1 MNIMAKGKVKTSDK
15 RSVRDVKL
23 DELAGLLNEYDVNT
37 MGALVKSLKK
47 SQKKNKQSKKDELRD
62 TIERQQEH
70 IDEQKGTIDQL
81 NNHISKLIDRLDNK
95 LKKNEAEKK
104 LLFFQQPRF
113 LYEYCYDIV
122 ALASSL
128 VAEII
133 SRFHFLSFFFIY
145 WLFK

>member
-15 RSVRDVKL
+15 RSVRDFKL

-95 LKKNEAEKK
+95 L
-104 LLFFQQPRF
+104 
-113 LYEYCYDIV
+113 
-122 ALASSL
+122 
-128 VAEII
+128 
-133 SRFHFLSFFFIY
+133 
-145 WLFK
+145 

>member
-1 MNIMAKGKVKTSDK
+1 MAKGKVKTSDK

-37 MGALVKSLKK
+37 IGALVKSLKK

-95 LKKNEAEKK
+95 L
-104 LLFFQQPRF
+104 
-113 LYEYCYDIV
+113 
-122 ALASSL
+122 
-128 VAEII
+128 
-133 SRFHFLSFFFIY
+133 
-145 WLFK
+145 

>member
-81 NNHISKLIDRLDNK
+81 DSHISKLIDRLDNK
-95 LKKNEAEKK
+95 L
-104 LLFFQQPRF
+104 
-113 LYEYCYDIV
+113 
-122 ALASSL
+122 
-128 VAEII
+128 
-133 SRFHFLSFFFIY
+133 
-145 WLFK
+145 

>member
-1 MNIMAKGKVKTSDK
+1 MHIMAKGKVKTSDK

-95 LKKNEAEKK
+95 L
-104 LLFFQQPRF
+104 
-113 LYEYCYDIV
+113 
-122 ALASSL
+122 
-128 VAEII
+128 
-133 SRFHFLSFFFIY
+133 
-145 WLFK
+145 

>member
-1 MNIMAKGKVKTSDK
+1 MAKGKVKTSDK

-81 NNHISKLIDRLDNK
+81 NNHISKLIVRLDNK
-95 LKKNEAEKK
+95 L
-104 LLFFQQPRF
+104 
-113 LYEYCYDIV
+113 
-122 ALASSL
+122 
-128 VAEII
+128 
-133 SRFHFLSFFFIY
+133 
-145 WLFK
+145 

>member
-23 DELAGLLNEYDVNT
+23 DELAGLLNEFDVNT

-47 SQKKNKQSKKDELRD
+47 SQKKSKQSKKDELRD

-70 IDEQKGTIDQL
+70 IDEQKATIDQL

-95 LKKNEAEKK
+95 L
-104 LLFFQQPRF
+104 
-113 LYEYCYDIV
+113 
-122 ALASSL
+122 
-128 VAEII
+128 
-133 SRFHFLSFFFIY
+133 
-145 WLFK
+145 

>member
-1 MNIMAKGKVKTSDK
+1 MAKGKVKTSDK

-37 MGALVKSLKK
+37 MGALVKSLKE

-95 LKKNEAEKK
+95 L
-104 LLFFQQPRF
+104 
-113 LYEYCYDIV
+113 
-122 ALASSL
+122 
-128 VAEII
+128 
-133 SRFHFLSFFFIY
+133 
-145 WLFK
+145 

>member
-1 MNIMAKGKVKTSDK
+1 MAKGKVKTSDK

-47 SQKKNKQSKKDELRD
+47 SQKKNQQSKKDELRD

-95 LKKNEAEKK
+95 L
-104 LLFFQQPRF
+104 
-113 LYEYCYDIV
+113 
-122 ALASSL
+122 
-128 VAEII
+128 
-133 SRFHFLSFFFIY
+133 
-145 WLFK
+145 

>member
-23 DELAGLLNEYDVNT
+23 DELAGLLNEFDVNT
-37 MGALVKSLKK
+37 MGALVNSLKK

-70 IDEQKGTIDQL
+70 IDEQKDTIDQL

-95 LKKNEAEKK
+95 L
-104 LLFFQQPRF
+104 
-113 LYEYCYDIV
+113 
-122 ALASSL
+122 
-128 VAEII
+128 
-133 SRFHFLSFFFIY
+133 
-145 WLFK
+145 

>member
-47 SQKKNKQSKKDELRD
+47 SQKKNKQRKKDELRD

-95 LKKNEAEKK
+95 L
-104 LLFFQQPRF
+104 
-113 LYEYCYDIV
+113 
-122 ALASSL
+122 
-128 VAEII
+128 
-133 SRFHFLSFFFIY
+133 
-145 WLFK
+145 

>member
-1 MNIMAKGKVKTSDK
+1 MAKGKVKTSDK

-47 SQKKNKQSKKDELRD
+47 SQKKNKQSKKDELLD

-95 LKKNEAEKK
+95 L
-104 LLFFQQPRF
+104 
-113 LYEYCYDIV
+113 
-122 ALASSL
+122 
-128 VAEII
+128 
-133 SRFHFLSFFFIY
+133 
-145 WLFK
+145 

>member
-37 MGALVKSLKK
+37 MGALVKCLQK

-95 LKKNEAEKK
+95 LQKNEAEKK
-104 LLFFQQPRF
+104 FLFF
-113 LYEYCYDIV
+113 
-122 ALASSL
+122 
-128 VAEII
+128 
-133 SRFHFLSFFFIY
+133 
-145 WLFK
+145 

>member
-23 DELAGLLNEYDVNT
+23 DELAGLLNEFDVNT

-47 SQKKNKQSKKDELRD
+47 SKQSKKDELRD

-70 IDEQKGTIDQL
+70 IDEQKDTIDQL

-95 LKKNEAEKK
+95 L
-104 LLFFQQPRF
+104 
-113 LYEYCYDIV
+113 
-122 ALASSL
+122 
-128 VAEII
+128 
-133 SRFHFLSFFFIY
+133 
-145 WLFK
+145 

>member
-1 MNIMAKGKVKTSDK
+1 MHIMAKGKVKTSDK

-23 DELAGLLNEYDVNT
+23 DELAGLLNEFDVNT

-70 IDEQKGTIDQL
+70 IDEQKDTIDQL

-95 LKKNEAEKK
+95 L
-104 LLFFQQPRF
+104 
-113 LYEYCYDIV
+113 
-122 ALASSL
+122 
-128 VAEII
+128 
-133 SRFHFLSFFFIY
+133 
-145 WLFK
+145 

>member
-1 MNIMAKGKVKTSDK
+1 MAKGKVKTSDK

-37 MGALVKSLKK
+37 MGALVKSLKM

-95 LKKNEAEKK
+95 L
-104 LLFFQQPRF
+104 
-113 LYEYCYDIV
+113 
-122 ALASSL
+122 
-128 VAEII
+128 
-133 SRFHFLSFFFIY
+133 
-145 WLFK
+145 

>member
-37 MGALVKSLKK
+37 MGARVKSLKK

-95 LKKNEAEKK
+95 L
-104 LLFFQQPRF
+104 
-113 LYEYCYDIV
+113 
-122 ALASSL
+122 
-128 VAEII
+128 
-133 SRFHFLSFFFIY
+133 
-145 WLFK
+145 

>member
-1 MNIMAKGKVKTSDK
+1 MHIMAKGKVKTSDK

-81 NNHISKLIDRLDNK
+81 TNHISKLIDRLDNK
-95 LKKNEAEKK
+95 L
-104 LLFFQQPRF
+104 
-113 LYEYCYDIV
+113 
-122 ALASSL
+122 
-128 VAEII
+128 
-133 SRFHFLSFFFIY
+133 
-145 WLFK
+145 

>member
-1 MNIMAKGKVKTSDK
+1 MNIMAKGRVKTSDK

-95 LKKNEAEKK
+95 L
-104 LLFFQQPRF
+104 
-113 LYEYCYDIV
+113 
-122 ALASSL
+122 
-128 VAEII
+128 
-133 SRFHFLSFFFIY
+133 
-145 WLFK
+145 

>member
-81 NNHISKLIDRLDNK
+81 NNHMSKLIDRLDNK
-95 LKKNEAEKK
+95 L
-104 LLFFQQPRF
+104 
-113 LYEYCYDIV
+113 
-122 ALASSL
+122 
-128 VAEII
+128 
-133 SRFHFLSFFFIY
+133 
-145 WLFK
+145 

>member
-1 MNIMAKGKVKTSDK
+1 MAKGKVKTSDK

-81 NNHISKLIDRLDNK
+81 NNYISKLIDRLDNK
-95 LKKNEAEKK
+95 L
-104 LLFFQQPRF
+104 
-113 LYEYCYDIV
+113 
-122 ALASSL
+122 
-128 VAEII
+128 
-133 SRFHFLSFFFIY
+133 
-145 WLFK
+145 

>member
-1 MNIMAKGKVKTSDK
+1 MAKGKVKTSDK

-70 IDEQKGTIDQL
+70 IYEQKGTIDQL

-95 LKKNEAEKK
+95 L
-104 LLFFQQPRF
+104 
-113 LYEYCYDIV
+113 
-122 ALASSL
+122 
-128 VAEII
+128 
-133 SRFHFLSFFFIY
+133 
-145 WLFK
+145 

>member
-1 MNIMAKGKVKTSDK
+1 MNIMAKGKVITSDK

-23 DELAGLLNEYDVNT
+23 AELAGLLNEYDVNT

-95 LKKNEAEKK
+95 L
-104 LLFFQQPRF
+104 
-113 LYEYCYDIV
+113 
-122 ALASSL
+122 
-128 VAEII
+128 
-133 SRFHFLSFFFIY
+133 
-145 WLFK
+145 

>member
-81 NNHISKLIDRLDNK
+81 NNYISKLIDRLDNK
-95 LKKNEAEKK
+95 L
-104 LLFFQQPRF
+104 
-113 LYEYCYDIV
+113 
-122 ALASSL
+122 
-128 VAEII
+128 
-133 SRFHFLSFFFIY
+133 
-145 WLFK
+145 

>member
-37 MGALVKSLKK
+37 MGALVKALKK

-95 LKKNEAEKK
+95 L
-104 LLFFQQPRF
+104 
-113 LYEYCYDIV
+113 
-122 ALASSL
+122 
-128 VAEII
+128 
-133 SRFHFLSFFFIY
+133 
-145 WLFK
+145 

>member
-81 NNHISKLIDRLDNK
+81 SNHISKLIDRLDNK
-95 LKKNEAEKK
+95 L
-104 LLFFQQPRF
+104 
-113 LYEYCYDIV
+113 
-122 ALASSL
+122 
-128 VAEII
+128 
-133 SRFHFLSFFFIY
+133 
-145 WLFK
+145 

>member
-47 SQKKNKQSKKDELRD
+47 SQKKNKRSKKDELRD

-95 LKKNEAEKK
+95 L
-104 LLFFQQPRF
+104 
-113 LYEYCYDIV
+113 
-122 ALASSL
+122 
-128 VAEII
+128 
-133 SRFHFLSFFFIY
+133 
-145 WLFK
+145 

>member
-1 MNIMAKGKVKTSDK
+1 MAKGKVKTSDK

-70 IDEQKGTIDQL
+70 NDEQKGTIDQL

-95 LKKNEAEKK
+95 L
-104 LLFFQQPRF
+104 
-113 LYEYCYDIV
+113 
-122 ALASSL
+122 
-128 VAEII
+128 
-133 SRFHFLSFFFIY
+133 
-145 WLFK
+145 

>member
-1 MNIMAKGKVKTSDK
+1 MAKRKVKTSDK

-95 LKKNEAEKK
+95 L
-104 LLFFQQPRF
+104 
-113 LYEYCYDIV
+113 
-122 ALASSL
+122 
-128 VAEII
+128 
-133 SRFHFLSFFFIY
+133 
-145 WLFK
+145 

>member
-23 DELAGLLNEYDVNT
+23 DELADLLNEYDVNT

-95 LKKNEAEKK
+95 L
-104 LLFFQQPRF
+104 
-113 LYEYCYDIV
+113 
-122 ALASSL
+122 
-128 VAEII
+128 
-133 SRFHFLSFFFIY
+133 
-145 WLFK
+145 